1 MAQSLEVGYPSFR
14 GDAYR
19 RLPHAP
25 DTSVSDRT
33 PKVKQRSKLTT
44 ATNILTSFSIALG
57 SYGCAVGPAGFVE
70 AANLP
75 PNPIVTLTGMPD
87 SATGIAETPTPQEG
101 VQEPTFVDVPF
112 LLPTDIV
119 PSLTPVTPEASLTP
133 TLTQT
138 ATEIQPSATQESITP
153 TATVTEIEQ
162 GDWFDEHFRLE
173 KDLPPGSI
181 LMNRLPKTDRKKL
194 VITAPGQVL
203 GICGIQDTL
212 RGCLRDNKIL
222 SSLHFDLS
230 REDGKTCVYGT
241 TSEKT
246 IRNGISKE
254 FPELPLLKQEELVNQ
269 YIQQSRNF
277 MERLV
282 NSSPERAFDIFEAF
296 AFRNDYDESGNV
308 IGISLHVI
316 SNPYPPTG
324 EYIDRESITIPLFT
338 STPTSTP

>member
-119 PSLTPVTPEASLTP
+119 PSLTPLTPESSLTP

-138 ATEIQPSATQESITP
+138 ATEVQPSATATS
-153 TATVTEIEQ
+153 TATPEASPTPDGLWCNNGDYRTYIHNLVVQTLEKNPDKVPILDDWPNIITNFENKECIGTVSEGTKLIQALKNLGFTDEEIEACR
-162 GDWFDEHFRLE
+162 EVSIEPYTKE
-173 KDLPPGSI
+173 KWGSQLWWIKKNHDLALQYDPGNEGI
-181 LMNRLPKTDRKKL
+181 GKNICYWLDR
-194 VITAPGQVL
+194 
-203 GICGIQDTL
+203 
-212 RGCLRDNKIL
+212 
-222 SSLHFDLS
+222 
-230 REDGKTCVYGT
+230 
-241 TSEKT
+241 
-246 IRNGISKE
+246 
-254 FPELPLLKQEELVNQ
+254 
-269 YIQQSRNF
+269 
-277 MERLV
+277 
-282 NSSPERAFDIFEAF
+282 
-296 AFRNDYDESGNV
+296 
-308 IGISLHVI
+308 
-316 SNPYPPTG
+316 
-324 EYIDRESITIPLFT
+324 
-338 STPTSTP
+338 PTSDKRREKLLQLYPKLK